1 MAKPVDTTDP
11 KPGASPSPRSRKASK
26 ATATPPPQ
34 RRRDDK
40 NEDSPLESLGK
51 AVSEPVRDAADEAA
65 DEKP

>member
-11 KPGASPSPRSRKASK
+11 RPGASPPPRPRKASK
-26 ATATPPPQ
+26 ATATPPR
-34 RRRDDK
+34 RRRDDT

-51 AVSEPVRDAADEAA
+51 AVSEPVRDAADEDA